1 MNGTELLTFLISNME
16 TQVENMNWLK
26 ENVDKR
32 IIIAV
37 NNDSP
42 VGKLNKAD
50 TIIQLLEHERYV
62 NNKITVYEEIKEW
75 AEDALKS
82 GNVK

>member
-50 TIIQLLEHERYV
+50 IIIQLLEHERYV
-62 NNKITVYEEIKEW
+62 NNKITVYEEVKEW

>member
-1 MNGTELLTFLISNME
+1 MNGIELLTLLINNME

-26 ENVDKR
+26 KDVDKR
-32 IIIAV
+32 IVLAV

-62 NNKITVYEEIKEW
+62 NNKITVYEEVKEW

>member
-1 MNGTELLTFLISNME
+1 MNGLELLSLLISNME

-26 ENVDKR
+26 KDVDKR
-32 IIIAV
+32 IVLAV

-42 VGKLNKAD
+42 VGKINKAD

-62 NNKITVYEEIKEW
+62 NNKITVYKEVKEW
-75 AEDALKS
+75 AEDALK
-82 GNVK
+82 GGKVI